1 MLVTLS
7 ALIVA
12 GAAPSFQQSA
22 GPSQAADALAP
33 VRQSAVAVTSRDS
46 TRAWRSARRAQ
57 GDFESLRRRLLPHA
71 TLVGATG
78 CDAVVG
84 RYCFLQQV
92 ASDPPQEALEVVAA
106 RARLLTILDSLGAM
120 IPGDRWI
127 LGQRVR
133 YLIEAGRPQA
143 ADSLGVA
150 CAASAT
156 VRSTTSWCFA
166 LVGYT
171 AQQYGKFP
179 RADAAFSSGA
189 RRAARVGSQA
199 IRGSRALRRTRRG
212 TVSPRGRR
220 AARLDDGRVLAT
232 RPTAVPDE
240 RERSAHGM
248 SRAHHAD
255 VHRAG
260 QPDDDGR
267 LGARGRSR
275 DGASLWPG
283 ALVHARRCAPWRDG
297 AAADRRHPA
306 PTGVQLLP
314 RRARVRV
321 AGSTD
326 ARGLGVSERGE
337 QADLCAGLGD

>member
-12 GAAPSFQQSA
+12 AATPSFQQSA
-22 GPSQAADALAP
+22 GTSEAAGALAP
-33 VRQSAVAVTSRDS
+33 VRRSAVAVTSRDS
-46 TRAWRSARRAQ
+46 TRAWRLARRAQ

-150 CAASAT
+150 CAASGDGPRDDELVFRARRLYGAA
-156 VRSTTSWCFA
+156 VRQISA
-166 LVGYT
+166 RRRRLLV
-171 AQQYGKFP
+171 
-179 RADAAFSSGA
+179 GA
-189 RRAARVGSQA
+189 RRVARVGSRA
-199 IRGSRALRRTRRG
+199 MGGSRA
-212 TVSPRGRR
+212 
-220 AARLDDGRVLAT
+220 ARSDAPLDRITAPTESSAT
-232 RPTAVPDE
+232 R
-240 RERSAHGM
+240 
-248 SRAHHAD
+248 
-255 VHRAG
+255 
-260 QPDDDGR
+260 
-267 LGARGRSR
+267 
-275 DGASLWPG
+275 
-283 ALVHARRCAPWRDG
+283 
-297 AAADRRHPA
+297 
-306 PTGVQLLP
+306 
-314 RRARVRV
+314 
-321 AGSTD
+321 
-326 ARGLGVSERGE
+326 
-337 QADLCAGLGD
+337 

>member
-33 VRQSAVAVTSRDS
+33 VRPSAPAVTSRDS
-46 TRAWRSARRAQ
+46 TRAWRVARRAQ

-133 YLIEAGRPQA
+133 YLIEAGRKRRTALVSRAPRQRRSA
-143 ADSLGVA
+143 PRRVGVSRSSGIRRSSTA
-150 CAASAT
+150 NFRARTPPSRW
-156 VRSTTSWCFA
+156 RSTSC
-166 LVGYT
+166 
-171 AQQYGKFP
+171 P
-179 RADAAFSSGA
+179 
-189 RRAARVGSQA
+189 
-199 IRGSRALRRTRRG
+199 SRIASDSRI
-212 TVSPRGRR
+212 S
-220 AARLDDGRVLAT
+220 
-232 RPTAVPDE
+232 
-240 RERSAHGM
+240 RS
-248 SRAHHAD
+248 
-255 VHRAG
+255 
-260 QPDDDGR
+260 
-267 LGARGRSR
+267 
-275 DGASLWPG
+275 
-283 ALVHARRCAPWRDG
+283 
-297 AAADRRHPA
+297 
-306 PTGVQLLP
+306 
-314 RRARVRV
+314 
-321 AGSTD
+321 
-326 ARGLGVSERGE
+326 
-337 QADLCAGLGD
+337 